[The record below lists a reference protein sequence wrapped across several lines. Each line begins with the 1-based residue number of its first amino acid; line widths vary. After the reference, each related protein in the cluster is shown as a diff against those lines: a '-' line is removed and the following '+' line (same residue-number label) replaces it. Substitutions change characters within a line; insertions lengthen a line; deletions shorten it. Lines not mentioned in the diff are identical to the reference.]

1 MRPSKLTCLCGPR
14 ARYSY
19 KRYYLG
25 ETRRRAASLDAGI
38 RRLHSHV
45 GGAARPPRY
54 HRKEAPVY
62 PTPPQHTNICYSCQ
76 DWICFVLF
84 GDFFCFRNGG
94 KLWRRRIRR
103 AWTWAPKRLFV
114 FPQHHHV
121 QEASSC
127 EGRQKDRSSIHFYG
141 FLLIICCCC
150 CC

>member
-1 MRPSKLTCLCGPR
+1 MPRLGLMKKTTLLCLRTEYLTLFVFRLDLAKIINYFKPNYPFVRPSKLTCLCGPR

-62 PTPPQHTNICYSCQ
+62 PTPPQHTNICFSCQ

-84 GDFFCFRNGG
+84 WGFFLLS
-94 KLWRRRIRR
+94 KWRRVV
-103 AWTWAPKRLFV
+103 AAEDKAGLNVGP
-114 FPQHHHV
+114 
-121 QEASSC
+121 
-127 EGRQKDRSSIHFYG
+127 
-141 FLLIICCCC
+141 
-150 CC
+150 